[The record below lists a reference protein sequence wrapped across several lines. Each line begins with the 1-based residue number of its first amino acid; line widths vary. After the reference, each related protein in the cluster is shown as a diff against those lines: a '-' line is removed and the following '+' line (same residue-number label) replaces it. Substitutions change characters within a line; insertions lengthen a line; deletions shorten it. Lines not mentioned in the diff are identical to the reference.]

1 MLKTFLTSII
11 ILLISATACGQLLSP
26 KRIIFEK
33 DTGIFFPSSQEIIL
47 LVKLKQLEACEEE
60 KEQWILY
67 ANNADKQI
75 GEERIAYDKLF
86 KQYVSLE
93 GVATDFEN
101 KYREE
106 FRLHQETKNTLT
118 IQINKKR
125 TWAKIAVGSLLVNG
139 TLIYIMSR

>member
-1 MLKTFLTSII
+1 M
-11 ILLISATACGQLLSP
+11 ISATACGQLLSP

-118 IQINKKR
+118 IQINKKQ

>member
-1 MLKTFLTSII
+1 M
-11 ILLISATACGQLLSP
+11 ISATACGQLLSP
-26 KRIIFEK
+26 KRIVFEK
-33 DTGIFFPSSQEIIL
+33 DTGIFFSSPQEIML
-47 LVKLKQLEACEEE
+47 LVKMKQLEACEEE

-67 ANNADKQI
+67 ANKADKQV

-86 KQYVSLE
+86 RQYVALE

>member
-33 DTGIFFPSSQEIIL
+33 DTGIFFSSPQEIML
-47 LVKLKQLEACEEE
+47 LVKMKQLEACEEE

-67 ANNADKQI
+67 ANKADKQV

-86 KQYVSLE
+86 RQYVSLE

-118 IQINKKR
+118 IQIDKKR
-125 TWAKIAVGSLLVNG
+125 TWIKIAVGSLLVNG
-139 TLIYIMSR
+139 TLIYIMGR

>member
-1 MLKTFLTSII
+1 M
-11 ILLISATACGQLLSP
+11 ISATAYGQLLSP
-26 KRIIFEK
+26 KRIVFEK

-47 LVKLKQLEACEEE
+47 LVKLKQLEACEQE

-67 ANNADKQI
+67 ANDADKQI

-86 KQYVSLE
+86 KQYVALE
-93 GVATDFEN
+93 GVARDFED

-106 FRLHQETKNTLT
+106 FRLHQETKNTLS

-125 TWAKIAVGSLLVNG
+125 TWAKIAIGSILVNG
-139 TLIYIMSR
+139 TLIYIISR

>member
-11 ILLISATACGQLLSP
+11 ILLISATAYGQLLSP
-26 KRIIFEK
+26 KRIVFEK

-47 LVKLKQLEACEEE
+47 LVKLKQLEACEQE

-67 ANNADKQI
+67 ANKADKQV

-86 KQYVSLE
+86 RQYVSLE
-93 GVATDFEN
+93 GVARDFED

-118 IQINKKR
+118 IQIDKKR
-125 TWAKIAVGSLLVNG
+125 TWIKIAVGSLLVNG
-139 TLIYIMSR
+139 TLIYIISR

>member
-1 MLKTFLTSII
+1 M
-11 ILLISATACGQLLSP
+11 ISATAYGQLLSP
-26 KRIIFEK
+26 KRIVFEK

-47 LVKLKQLEACEEE
+47 LVKLKQLEACEQE

-67 ANNADKQI
+67 ANKADKQV

-118 IQINKKR
+118 IQIDKKR
-125 TWAKIAVGSLLVNG
+125 TWIKIAVGSLLVNG
-139 TLIYIMSR
+139 TLIYIMGR